1 MSTVLD
7 LLQTA
12 VDSNR
17 QSTSPMTIANNNNNP
32 PAPGPLPPSVS
43 APSSSSSSNNN
54 SNSNNNS
61 TNGNNNN
68 NNGNIFSPTRQNF
81 YSGSYFGQTSSFALR
96 IANLPYDISNRE
108 LRLLFALSN
117 DFLSCF
123 ISSMIIN
130 ADGTRSGVVY
140 FKSNQA
146 MRKSFSLLNNRS
158 DVFDGQQRPLMCE
171 ILSPSNNQYE
181 ENYHHGGSDS
191 SNSSNG
197 STSPQNQ
204 QPPPQPPHT
213 FRFFEDNNSSN
224 NNNNNLENNSGLST
238 NANGTPTSGIGPG
251 NNNGLPFNRGKNLL
265 LESTDNDEIER
276 IMNSRNF
283 LNEEDDIPLPPGIA
297 STASQLPTS
306 TAPTQPIS
314 STTPNS
320 TTTSPPSSSTSTT
333 ANVVTAASVV
343 AGQHSSTNTNNTNNT
358 NTTTSTNNKP
368 INYAAVV
375 SGQQP
380 PSSSTTT
387 QAPSTASTNN
397 NSNVP
402 PTPSATSSTI
412 SHIPAVT
419 TNDGQEIEQL
429 ISDGQGGKIVIPYS
443 ASTNSSTAVQVM
455 QNGGRVLPPAN
466 PADQNPPCNT
476 LYVGNIPPNTVEE
489 ELIALFSKQD
499 GYRRLSFKVKNN
511 GPMCFV
517 EFSDVRLATK
527 ALSEL
532 YGYGLSNSVKGGL
545 RLSFSKNPLGVRSE
559 RDKRKK

>member
-17 QSTSPMTIANNNNNP
+17 QSSSPMTA
-32 PAPGPLPPSVS
+32 APGT
-43 APSSSSSSNNN
+43 ANGGT
-54 SNSNNNS
+54 S
-61 TNGNNNN
+61 TTN
-68 NNGNIFSPTRQNF
+68 NNGGGGPNSTLFSPTRQNF
-81 YSGSYFGQTSSFALR
+81 YTGSYFGQTSSYALR
-96 IANLPYDISNRE
+96 IANLPYDITNRE

-117 DFLSCF
+117 DFVSCF

-146 MRKSFSLLNNRS
+146 LRKSFSLLNNRA
-158 DVFDGQQRPLMCE
+158 DVFDGQQRPLVCE
-171 ILSPSNNQYE
+171 ILSPKSSND
-181 ENYHHGGSDS
+181 ENVSDGS

-197 STSPQNQ
+197 SVSPQNQ
-204 QPPPQPPHT
+204 PPSHS
-213 FRFFEDNNSSN
+213 FRFFE
-224 NNNNNLENNSGLST
+224 EGT
-238 NANGTPTSGIGPG
+238 NGNGGGVAS
-251 NNNGLPFNRGKNLL
+251 FNRGKNLL

-276 IMNSRNF
+276 IMNSRDF
-283 LNEEDDIPLPPGIA
+283 FEDDDADDDVPLSPQAAPPAPPQQPPVATG
-297 STASQLPTS
+297 TA
-306 TAPTQPIS
+306 
-314 STTPNS
+314 NS
-320 TTTSPPSSSTSTT
+320 SSSTSPNAIAATTVNSNSATNNSATTTT
-333 ANVVTAASVV
+333 A
-343 AGQHSSTNTNNTNNT
+343 
-358 NTTTSTNNKP
+358 
-368 INYAAVV
+368 
-375 SGQQP
+375 
-380 PSSSTTT
+380 SSS
-387 QAPSTASTNN
+387 
-397 NSNVP
+397 
-402 PTPSATSSTI
+402 SAAGGAVSATI
-412 SHIPAVT
+412 SHIPAIT
-419 TNDGQEIEQL
+419 TNDSQEIEKL
-429 ISDGQGGKIVIPYS
+429 INDGQGGRIVIPYS

>member
-17 QSTSPMTIANNNNNP
+17 QSSSPMTA
-32 PAPGPLPPSVS
+32 APGPGPGP
-43 APSSSSSSNNN
+43 ANGATTTTTTSNGGGGGGP
-54 SNSNNNS
+54 NS
-61 TNGNNNN
+61 TL
-68 NNGNIFSPTRQNF
+68 FSPTRQNF
-81 YSGSYFGQTSSFALR
+81 YTGSYFGQTSSYALR
-96 IANLPYDISNRE
+96 IANLPYDITNRE

-117 DFLSCF
+117 DFVSCF

-146 MRKSFSLLNNRS
+146 LRKSFSLLNNRA
-158 DVFDGQQRPLMCE
+158 DVFDGQQRPLVCE
-171 ILSPSNNQYE
+171 ILSPKSSND
-181 ENYHHGGSDS
+181 ENVSDGS

-197 STSPQNQ
+197 SVSPQNQ
-204 QPPPQPPHT
+204 PPSHS
-213 FRFFEDNNSSN
+213 FRFFE
-224 NNNNNLENNSGLST
+224 EGAT
-238 NANGTPTSGIGPG
+238 NGNGVAS
-251 NNNGLPFNRGKNLL
+251 FNRGKNLL

-276 IMNSRNF
+276 IMNSRDF
-283 LNEEDDIPLPPGIA
+283 FDDDDDDVPLSPQAAPPA
-297 STASQLPTS
+297 PPQQPPVATAT
-306 TAPTQPIS
+306 
-314 STTPNS
+314 
-320 TTTSPPSSSTSTT
+320 TTTSSSSSTSPNAIAATT
-333 ANVVTAASVV
+333 VNS
-343 AGQHSSTNTNNTNNT
+343 GTN
-358 NTTTSTNNKP
+358 
-368 INYAAVV
+368 
-375 SGQQP
+375 G
-380 PSSSTTT
+380 
-387 QAPSTASTNN
+387 APSNAAPASAGG
-397 NSNVP
+397 
-402 PTPSATSSTI
+402 ATSSAGAVSATI
-412 SHIPAVT
+412 SHIPAIT
-419 TNDGQEIEQL
+419 TNDSQEIEKL
-429 ISDGQGGKIVIPYS
+429 INDGQGGRIVIPYS

-489 ELIALFSKQD
+489 ELISLFSKQD

>member
-17 QSTSPMTIANNNNNP
+17 QGTSPMAT
-32 PAPGPLPPSVS
+32 APGP
-43 APSSSSSSNNN
+43 ATNGGATTTTSSNNG
-54 SNSNNNS
+54 NS
-61 TNGNNNN
+61 TL
-68 NNGNIFSPTRQNF
+68 FSPTRQNF
-81 YSGSYFGQTSSFALR
+81 YTGSYFGQTSSYALR
-96 IANLPYDISNRE
+96 IANLPYDITNRE

-117 DFLSCF
+117 DFVSCF

-146 MRKSFSLLNNRS
+146 LRKSFSLLNSRA
-158 DVFDGQQRPLMCE
+158 DVFDGQQRPLVCE
-171 ILSPSNNQYE
+171 ILSPKSGGSNNNE
-181 ENYHHGGSDS
+181 ENVSDGS

-197 STSPQNQ
+197 SVSPQNQ
-204 QPPPQPPHT
+204 PPSHS
-213 FRFFEDNNSSN
+213 FRFFE
-224 NNNNNLENNSGLST
+224 EG
-238 NANGTPTSGIGPG
+238 ANGSSAGGG
-251 NNNGLPFNRGKNLL
+251 GVASFNRGKNLL

-276 IMNSRNF
+276 IMNSRDF
-283 LNEEDDIPLPPGIA
+283 FDDDEDDVPLSPQAAPPAPPQQPSSSVAATG
-297 STASQLPTS
+297 TS
-306 TAPTQPIS
+306 
-314 STTPNS
+314 NS
-320 TTTSPPSSSTSTT
+320 SSSTSPNAMAATT
-333 ANVVTAASVV
+333 AT
-343 AGQHSSTNTNNTNNT
+343 TNNAT
-358 NTTTSTNNKP
+358 
-368 INYAAVV
+368 AV
-375 SGQQP
+375 
-380 PSSSTTT
+380 
-387 QAPSTASTNN
+387 
-397 NSNVP
+397 
-402 PTPSATSSTI
+402 SATI
-412 SHIPAVT
+412 SHIPAIT
-419 TNDGQEIEQL
+419 TNDSQEIEKL
-429 ISDGQGGKIVIPYS
+429 ISDGQGGRIVIPYS